1 MSAVLFAL
9 GCITIGFVG
18 GMIGRK
24 IMNTNQITP
33 ATEFNFT
40 YGEIDS
46 NDLKEKLVD
55 DKETESSDN

>member
-1 MSAVLFAL
+1 MSAILFAL

-33 ATEFNFT
+33 ATEFDFR
-40 YGEIDS
+40 YGEVNSD
-46 NDLKEKLVD
+46 DLREKLVSD
-55 DKETESSDN
+55 DQKESADN